1 MSQVGNSDVV
11 NIFFYSKNSV
21 EGPLDAAA
29 CEHSDLVKQLKETE
43 AIAELL
49 KRLYKVT
56 EINFEDLC
64 IPSHNKDR

>member
-1 MSQVGNSDVV
+1 MWY
-11 NIFFYSKNSV
+11 IFLLKNSV

-29 CEHSDLVKQLKETE
+29 HEHSDLVKQLKETE

-56 EINFEDLC
+56 KINF
-64 IPSHNKDR
+64 